1 MINLVLI
8 PENENVKTPCR
19 IFVKPLWA
27 RNEEHEI
34 SRHHVQYHA
43 YGAKYSYSFTTVTC
57 STPSVRKLDMFIL
70 CEGETGMLIPLV
82 KALSQHLFN
91 I

>member
-57 STPSVRKLDMFIL
+57 STPSVRKLNMFIL
-70 CEGETGMLIPLV
+70 CEGETGMSLLRV
-82 KALSQHLFN
+82 KVHCKVLLN